1 MLIAIVCLAVLWFAF
16 ALLVSSLLRLWH
28 TPPRSRKAKERR
40 WLRFCQRWLAPRGSK
55 GFRVKPFIPGGRRG
69 TRKPA
74 WVSRA
79 VLRLKALLPDAN
91 YRTIEKLFNKLF
103 AARRK
108 MTVSKSYV
116 AYTVRNHRYEIEVL
130 RRHIKHRVPRFVPR
144 NGIWALDL
152 TGKGDTAGDL
162 HSILGIEDHG
172 TRKLLAIEA
181 LANKN
186 AWTLLG
192 HLFLAIGRFGKPR
205 AIRTDN
211 ESMFR
216 GIVFR
221 TVLRLAGVRQQFTT
235 PGCPWQNGRI
245 ERLFG
250 TLKQK
255 LDRIKIDS
263 REALAKL
270 LAEFGT
276 WYNTV
281 RPHQHLGG
289 LTPEE
294 VWRGIDPYRAAPKA
308 AYRFEAWDGLLQG
321 CYLRY

>member
-1 MLIAIVCLAVLWFAF
+1 
-16 ALLVSSLLRLWH
+16 
-28 TPPRSRKAKERR
+28 
-40 WLRFCQRWLAPRGSK
+40 
-55 GFRVKPFIPGGRRG
+55 
-69 TRKPA
+69 
-74 WVSRA
+74 
-79 VLRLKALLPDAN
+79 
-91 YRTIEKLFNKLF
+91 
-103 AARRK
+103 
-108 MTVSKSYV
+108 
-116 AYTVRNHRYEIEVL
+116 
-130 RRHIKHRVPRFVPR
+130 
-144 NGIWALDL
+144 
-152 TGKGDTAGDL
+152 
-162 HSILGIEDHG
+162 
-172 TRKLLAIEA
+172 
-181 LANKN
+181 
-186 AWTLLG
+186 
-192 HLFLAIGRFGKPR
+192 
-205 AIRTDN
+205 
-211 ESMFR
+211 MFR